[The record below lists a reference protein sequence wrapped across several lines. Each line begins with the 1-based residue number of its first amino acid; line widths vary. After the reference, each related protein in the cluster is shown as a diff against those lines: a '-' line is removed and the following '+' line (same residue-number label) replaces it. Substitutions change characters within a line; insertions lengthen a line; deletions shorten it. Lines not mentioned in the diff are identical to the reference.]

1 MRSVT
6 EEVQVG
12 PQPRVGTFV
21 TTASYTLPRL
31 TAMLSTLRTN
41 RLAQVTLALVLVAA
55 SAFGWWTI
63 SPLFVTTTLHEDLP
77 IRATASA
84 APTAAATTAPS
95 AAPAG
100 PKILSMGQLQ
110 RVDDLHRG
118 TGPVSLVE
126 LDGKTYLRFDD
137 VAIQN
142 GPDLHVYL
150 ARGMGGAYDGS
161 RDLYLG
167 ALKATNGSFNY
178 ELPAGTSLTDY
189 KSVVVWCRAFTVLF
203 TWADLR

>member
-1 MRSVT
+1 VI
-6 EEVQVG
+6 
-12 PQPRVGTFV
+12 
-21 TTASYTLPRL
+21 ARL
-31 TAMLSTLRTN
+31 RISPPARAA
-41 RLAQVTLALVLVAA
+41 LAVALLALG
-55 SAFGWWTI
+55 AFGWWTI
-63 SPLFVTTTLHEDLP
+63 SPLFITTTLHDDLP
-77 IRATASA
+77 AASTATFA
-84 APTAAATTAPS
+84 AAVTATTTAATP
-95 AAPAG
+95 APAG
-100 PKILSMGQLQ
+100 PKTLATGQLQ

-126 LDGKTYLRFDD
+126 LEGKTYLRFEN

-150 ARGMGGAYDGS
+150 ARGSGGAYDGS

-178 ELPAGTSLTDY
+178 ELPVGTSALDY
-189 KSVVVWCRAFTVLF
+189 RSVVVWCRAFTVLF

>member
-1 MRSVT
+1 
-6 EEVQVG
+6 
-12 PQPRVGTFV
+12 
-21 TTASYTLPRL
+21 
-31 TAMLSTLRTN
+31 MLATLRTS
-41 RLAQVTLALVLVAA
+41 RPAQAALAVVLVAA
-55 SAFGWWTI
+55 GAFGWWTI
-63 SPLFVTTTLHEDLP
+63 SPLFLTTTVHEDLP
-77 IRATASA
+77 RAAGTPLPTSS
-84 APTAAATTAPS
+84 TAATSAST

-100 PKILSMGQLQ
+100 PKVLAMGQLQ

-118 TGPVSLVE
+118 SGPVSLVE
-126 LDGKTYLRFDD
+126 LDGKTFVRFEN

-150 ARGMGGAYDGS
+150 GRGTGGAYDGS

-178 ELPAGTSLTDY
+178 ELPSGTQLADY

>member
-1 MRSVT
+1 
-6 EEVQVG
+6 
-12 PQPRVGTFV
+12 
-21 TTASYTLPRL
+21 
-31 TAMLSTLRTN
+31 MLATLRTS
-41 RLAQVTLALVLVAA
+41 RPAQAALAVVLVAA
-55 SAFGWWTI
+55 VAFGWWTI
-63 SPLFVTTTLHEDLP
+63 SPLFLTTTLHEDLP
-77 IRATASA
+77 ARATATV
-84 APTAAATTAPS
+84 APTATAAATTAPS
-95 AAPAG
+95 ATPTG
-100 PKILSMGQLQ
+100 PHVLATGQLQ

-126 LDGKTYLRFDD
+126 LDGKIFVRFEN

-142 GPDLHVYL
+142 GPDLQVYL

-167 ALKATNGSFNY
+167 ALKATNGSFYY
-178 ELPAGTSLTDY
+178 ELPAGTSLADY

>member
-1 MRSVT
+1 MID
-6 EEVQVG
+6 
-12 PQPRVGTFV
+12 
-21 TTASYTLPRL
+21 
-31 TAMLSTLRTN
+31 TLRTS
-41 RLAQVTLALVLVAA
+41 RPAQAAVALVLAA
-55 SAFGWWTI
+55 GAAFAWWTL
-63 SPLFVTTTLHEDLP
+63 SPLFLTTTLNEDLP
-77 IRATASA
+77 RATGTV
-84 APTAAATTAPS
+84 APTATAAATS
-95 AAPAG
+95 AATPSGAG
-100 PKILSMGQLQ
+100 PKVLAMGQLQ

-126 LDGKTYLRFDD
+126 VDGRTFLRFEN

-150 ARGMGGAYDGS
+150 GRGTGGAYDGN

-178 ELPAGTSLTDY
+178 ELPAGTPTSDY

>member
-1 MRSVT
+1 MLAKLR
-6 EEVQVG
+6 
-12 PQPRVGTFV
+12 
-21 TTASYTLPRL
+21 AS
-31 TAMLSTLRTN
+31 
-41 RLAQVTLALVLVAA
+41 RLAQAVLAVVLVAA
-55 SAFGWWTI
+55 GLFGWWTI
-63 SPLFVTTTLHEDLP
+63 SPLFLTTTLNEELP
-77 IRATASA
+77 VRATATVAPA
-84 APTAAATTAPS
+84 ASIATATA

-100 PKILSMGQLQ
+100 PKVLAMGQLQ

-118 TGPVSLVE
+118 TGPVTLVE
-126 LDGKTYLRFDD
+126 VDGKTFVRFEN

-150 ARGMGGAYDGS
+150 ARGMGGAYDGG

-178 ELPAGTSLTDY
+178 ELPGGTPLGDY

>member
-1 MRSVT
+1 
-6 EEVQVG
+6 
-12 PQPRVGTFV
+12 
-21 TTASYTLPRL
+21 
-31 TAMLSTLRTN
+31 MLGTLRTN
-41 RLAQVTLALVLVAA
+41 RLAQAALAVVLVAA
-55 SAFGWWTI
+55 GAFGWWTI
-63 SPLFVTTTLHEDLP
+63 SPLFLTKTLNEDLP
-77 IRATASA
+77 ARVTATTATATAATPAPASA
-84 APTAAATTAPS
+84 ATAPTV
-95 AAPAG
+95 APAG
-100 PKILSMGQLQ
+100 PKVLSMGQLQ

-118 TGPVSLVE
+118 TGPVSLIE
-126 LDGKTYLRFDD
+126 LDGKTYLRFEN

-150 ARGMGGAYDGS
+150 ARGIGGAYDGS

-178 ELPAGTSLTDY
+178 ELPAGTPLADY

>member
-1 MRSVT
+1 
-6 EEVQVG
+6 
-12 PQPRVGTFV
+12 
-21 TTASYTLPRL
+21 
-31 TAMLSTLRTN
+31 MLAALRHN
-41 RLAQVTLALVLVAA
+41 RLAQVALAVVLVVAG
-55 SAFGWWTI
+55 AFAWWTI
-63 SPLFVTTTLHEDLP
+63 SPLFLTTTLNEDLP
-77 IRATASA
+77 ARASATVAPSGSIATASA
-84 APTAAATTAPS
+84 TT
-95 AAPAG
+95 AG
-100 PKILSMGQLQ
+100 PKVLAMGQLQ

-118 TGPVSLVE
+118 TGPVTLVE
-126 LDGKTYLRFDD
+126 VDGKTFVRFEN

-150 ARGMGGAYDGS
+150 ARGMGGAYDGG

-178 ELPAGTSLTDY
+178 ELPSGTAVGDY

>member
-1 MRSVT
+1 
-6 EEVQVG
+6 
-12 PQPRVGTFV
+12 
-21 TTASYTLPRL
+21 
-31 TAMLSTLRTN
+31 
-41 RLAQVTLALVLVAA
+41 
-55 SAFGWWTI
+55 
-63 SPLFVTTTLHEDLP
+63 
-77 IRATASA
+77 
-84 APTAAATTAPS
+84 
-95 AAPAG
+95 
-100 PKILSMGQLQ
+100 MGQLQ

-118 TGPVSLVE
+118 TGPVTLVDV
-126 LDGKTYLRFDD
+126 DGRTFVRFEN

-150 ARGMGGAYDGS
+150 GRGMGGAYDGD

-178 ELPAGTSLTDY
+178 ELPAGTPVGDY

>member
-1 MRSVT
+1 ML
-6 EEVQVG
+6 
-12 PQPRVGTFV
+12 GTI
-21 TTASYTLPRL
+21 
-31 TAMLSTLRTN
+31 RTS
-41 RLAQVTLALVLVAA
+41 RLAQATLGVALVAA
-55 SAFGWWTI
+55 GAFGWWTI
-63 SPLFVTTTLHEDLP
+63 SPLFLTTTLQEDLAA
-77 IRATASA
+77 RATATV
-84 APTAAATTAPS
+84 APTTTAAATAVAS
-95 AAPAG
+95 ATPTG
-100 PKILSMGQLQ
+100 PKVLAMGQLQ

-126 LDGKTYLRFDD
+126 LEGKTYLRFEN

-150 ARGMGGAYDGS
+150 ARGMGGAYDGG
-161 RDLYLG
+161 RDLYIG

-178 ELPAGTSLTDY
+178 ELPAGTSVADY

>member
-1 MRSVT
+1 MLAKLR
-6 EEVQVG
+6 
-12 PQPRVGTFV
+12 
-21 TTASYTLPRL
+21 ASRP
-31 TAMLSTLRTN
+31 
-41 RLAQVTLALVLVAA
+41 AQAALALVLVVAG
-55 SAFGWWTI
+55 AFAWWTI
-63 SPLFVTTTLHEDLP
+63 SPLFLTTTLNEDLP
-77 IRATASA
+77 VRATATVAPAPSISA
-84 APTAAATTAPS
+84 ATAT

-100 PKILSMGQLQ
+100 PKVLAMGQLQ

-118 TGPVSLVE
+118 SGPVTLVE
-126 LDGKTYLRFDD
+126 VDGKTFVRFEN

-150 ARGMGGAYDGS
+150 GRGMGGAYDGN

-167 ALKATNGSFNY
+167 TLKATNGSFNY
-178 ELPAGTSLTDY
+178 ELPAGTPVSDY

>member
-1 MRSVT
+1 MLATVRRSRPI
-6 EEVQVG
+6 Q
-12 PQPRVGTFV
+12 
-21 TTASYTLPRL
+21 A
-31 TAMLSTLRTN
+31 A
-41 RLAQVTLALVLVAA
+41 LALVLVAA
-55 SAFGWWTI
+55 GAFGWWTI
-63 SPLFVTTTLHEDLP
+63 SPLLLTTTLNEDLP
-77 IRATASA
+77 ARASATAA
-84 APTAAATTAPS
+84 APTAAAATAAPAATTQATAP
-95 AAPAG
+95 PAG
-100 PKILSMGQLQ
+100 PKVLSKGQLQ

-118 TGPVSLVE
+118 TGPVSLIE

-150 ARGMGGAYDGS
+150 ARGVGGAYDGS

-178 ELPAGTSLTDY
+178 ELPAGTPLADY

>member
-1 MRSVT
+1 
-6 EEVQVG
+6 
-12 PQPRVGTFV
+12 
-21 TTASYTLPRL
+21 
-31 TAMLSTLRTN
+31 MLATLRAS
-41 RLAQVTLALVLVAA
+41 RPAQAATAVALIAA
-55 SAFGWWTI
+55 AAFGWWTV
-63 SPLFVTTTLHEDLP
+63 SPLFLTTKLNEDLP
-77 IRATASA
+77 ARATATTVPTASA
-84 APTAAATTAPS
+84 AASTAAT

-100 PKILSMGQLQ
+100 PRVLATGQLQ

-118 TGPVSLVE
+118 SGPVSLVE
-126 LDGKTYLRFDD
+126 LDGKTFLRFED

-150 ARGMGGAYDGS
+150 ARGVGGAYDGS

-178 ELPAGTSLTDY
+178 ELPAGASVGDY
-189 KSVVVWCRAFTVLF
+189 RSIVVWCRAFTVLF

>member
-1 MRSVT
+1 MLRRTRSV
-6 EEVQVG
+6 Q
-12 PQPRVGTFV
+12 
-21 TTASYTLPRL
+21 A
-31 TAMLSTLRTN
+31 AAA
-41 RLAQVTLALVLVAA
+41 LAVVAA

-63 SPLFVTTTLHEDLP
+63 SPLFLTKTLNEDLP
-77 IRATASA
+77 VRATATT
-84 APTAAATTAPS
+84 APTAAAATNTAS

-100 PKILSMGQLQ
+100 PKVLSMGQLQ

-118 TGPVSLVE
+118 TGPVSLIE
-126 LDGKTYLRFDD
+126 LEGKTYLRFED
-137 VAIQN
+137 VTIQN

-150 ARGMGGAYDGS
+150 ARGIGGAYDGS

-178 ELPAGTSLTDY
+178 ELPAGTPLADY
-189 KSVVVWCRAFTVLF
+189 RSVVVWCRAFTVLF

>member
-1 MRSVT
+1 MLA
-6 EEVQVG
+6 
-12 PQPRVGTFV
+12 TF
-21 TTASYTLPRL
+21 
-31 TAMLSTLRTN
+31 RTS
-41 RLAQVTLALVLVAA
+41 RPAQAALAVVLVAVG
-55 SAFGWWTI
+55 AFGWWTI
-63 SPLFVTTTLHEDLP
+63 SPLFLTRTVHEDLP
-77 IRATASA
+77 RATGTA
-84 APTAAATTAPS
+84 APTSSSAATKASTAAPA

-100 PKILSMGQLQ
+100 PHVLAMGQLQ

-126 LDGKTYLRFDD
+126 LDGKTFVRFEN

-178 ELPAGTSLTDY
+178 ELPSGTAVGDY

>member
-1 MRSVT
+1 MLAKLR
-6 EEVQVG
+6 
-12 PQPRVGTFV
+12 
-21 TTASYTLPRL
+21 ASRP
-31 TAMLSTLRTN
+31 AQAA
-41 RLAQVTLALVLVAA
+41 LAVVLVVAG
-55 SAFGWWTI
+55 AFGWWTI
-63 SPLFVTTTLHEDLP
+63 SPLFLTKTLNEDLP
-77 IRATASA
+77 ARTTATVAPAASIATA
-84 APTAAATTAPS
+84 TA

-100 PKILSMGQLQ
+100 PKVLAMGQLQ

-118 TGPVSLVE
+118 TGPVTLVE
-126 LDGKTYLRFDD
+126 VDGKTFVRFEN

-150 ARGMGGAYDGS
+150 GRGMGGAYDGN

-167 ALKATNGSFNY
+167 TLKATNGSFNY
-178 ELPAGTSLTDY
+178 ELPAGTPLGDY

>member
-1 MRSVT
+1 ML
-6 EEVQVG
+6 
-12 PQPRVGTFV
+12 
-21 TTASYTLPRL
+21 ARL
-31 TAMLSTLRTN
+31 STN
-41 RLAQVTLALVLVAA
+41 RLAQAAFAVALLVAGV
-55 SAFGWWTI
+55 FGWWTI
-63 SPLFVTTTLHEDLP
+63 SPLFLTTTLNEDLP
-77 IRATASA
+77 IRATATVAPTASIVA
-84 APTAAATTAPS
+84 ATAAAT
-95 AAPAG
+95 PAG
-100 PKILSMGQLQ
+100 PKVLAIGQLQ

-118 TGPVSLVE
+118 TGPVTLVE
-126 LDGKTYLRFDD
+126 VDGKTFVRFEN

-150 ARGMGGAYDGS
+150 ARGMGGAYDGG

-178 ELPAGTSLTDY
+178 ELPGGTPLGDY

>member
-1 MRSVT
+1 MIGTLKRSR
-6 EEVQVG
+6 
-12 PQPRVGTFV
+12 P
-21 TTASYTLPRL
+21 
-31 TAMLSTLRTN
+31 
-41 RLAQVTLALVLVAA
+41 AQAALALVLLVGG
-55 SAFGWWTI
+55 AFAWWTI
-63 SPLFVTTTLHEDLP
+63 SPLFLTTTLNEDLP
-77 IRATASA
+77 ARTASA
-84 APTAAATTAPS
+84 TPGATATSASTAAST

-100 PKILSMGQLQ
+100 PKVLATGQLQ

-126 LDGKTYLRFDD
+126 LDGKTYLRFEN

-150 ARGMGGAYDGS
+150 GRGMGGAYDGN

-178 ELPAGTSLTDY
+178 ELPAGTATGDY

>member
-1 MRSVT
+1 
-6 EEVQVG
+6 
-12 PQPRVGTFV
+12 
-21 TTASYTLPRL
+21 
-31 TAMLSTLRTN
+31 MLATLRN
-41 RLAQVTLALVLVAA
+41 SRPAQAAIAVALIAA
-55 SAFGWWTI
+55 GAFGWWTI
-63 SPLFVTTTLHEDLP
+63 SPLFLTTTLNEDLP
-77 IRATASA
+77 RATATLAPSA
-84 APTAAATTAPS
+84 SIAVTTAPASPS
-95 AAPAG
+95 A
-100 PKILSMGQLQ
+100 PKILAMGQLQ

-118 TGPVSLVE
+118 TGPVTLVE
-126 LDGKTYLRFDD
+126 VDGKTFLRFEN

-150 ARGMGGAYDGS
+150 ARGVGGAYDGG

-178 ELPAGTSLTDY
+178 ELPGGTPLGDY

>member
-1 MRSVT
+1 MLAALR
-6 EEVQVG
+6 
-12 PQPRVGTFV
+12 
-21 TTASYTLPRL
+21 ASRP
-31 TAMLSTLRTN
+31 AQAA
-41 RLAQVTLALVLVAA
+41 LAVALIAA
-55 SAFGWWTI
+55 GAFGWWTV
-63 SPLFVTTTLHEDLP
+63 SPLFLTTTLHEDP
-77 IRATASA
+77 PARATA
-84 APTAAATTAPS
+84 TAAATASIAPS
-95 AAPAG
+95 TTASATPAG
-100 PKILSMGQLQ
+100 TKILATGQLQ

-126 LDGKTYLRFDD
+126 LDGKTFLRFEN

-178 ELPAGTSLTDY
+178 ELPASAAIGDY

>member
-1 MRSVT
+1 VLGR
-6 EEVQVG
+6 
-12 PQPRVGTFV
+12 
-21 TTASYTLPRL
+21 
-31 TAMLSTLRTN
+31 LRTS
-41 RLAQVTLALVLVAA
+41 RSAQAALAVALVAA
-55 SAFGWWTI
+55 GAFGWWTI
-63 SPLFVTTTLHEDLP
+63 SPLFLTTTLHEDLP
-77 IRATASA
+77 ARASA
-84 APTAAATTAPS
+84 TVAPTATAAATTALSAPS
-95 AAPAG
+95 ATPTG
-100 PKILSMGQLQ
+100 PHVLAMGQLQ

-118 TGPVSLVE
+118 TGPVALVE
-126 LDGKTYLRFDD
+126 LEGKTFLRFEN

-150 ARGMGGAYDGS
+150 ARGMGGAYDGG

-178 ELPAGTSLTDY
+178 ELPAGTSVADY